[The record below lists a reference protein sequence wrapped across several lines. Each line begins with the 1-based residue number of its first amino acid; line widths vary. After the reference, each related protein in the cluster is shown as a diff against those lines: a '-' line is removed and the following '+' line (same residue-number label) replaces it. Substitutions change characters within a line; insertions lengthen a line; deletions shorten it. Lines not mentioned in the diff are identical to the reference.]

1 MMRGK
6 KNLSYRNELGQEVVF
21 DNRVLYLEAIDMI
34 GTPGI
39 HTAESLAMS
48 DGKRTIRH
56 QLGPKTIP
64 CSFAVKDVG
73 NVEWLKNRLTEVFFP
88 KLSSTMTVETM
99 YGHYEIECY
108 PLNVPTF
115 RMAENDGV
123 WRFDVDFVAD
133 YPYWRKGAKQSI
145 TFTRGAV
152 NSYYIQSRCPYEICP
167 DIYLPA
173 SSSDTQMTIVA
184 SDVAGGPT
192 LSFLAHD
199 FPITLSTRKFDMRN
213 ANTGE
218 LCTNYLNPNVPLDDM
233 RIRYGKNFVKVLS
246 GVQDGIVVSWYDL
259 SMGEI

>member
-48 DGKRTIRH
+48 DGQRTIRH

-145 TFTRGAV
+145 TFARGAV

-173 SSSDTQMTIVA
+173 SSSDTQMTIKA
-184 SDVAGGPT
+184 SDVVGGPT

-199 FPITLSTRKFDMRN
+199 FPIILSTRTFDMRN

-233 RIRYGKNFVKVLS
+233 RIRYGKNFVKVIS
-246 GVQDGIVVSWYDL
+246 GVQDGIVVSWYEL

>member
-48 DGKRTIRH
+48 DGQRTIRH

-173 SSSDTQMTIVA
+173 SLSSTQMTIKA
-184 SDVAGGPT
+184 SDVVGGPT

-199 FPITLSTRKFDMRN
+199 FSITLSTRKFDMRN

-218 LCTNYLNPNVPLDDM
+218 LCTNYLNPNVPVDDM

>member
-21 DNRVLYLEAIDMI
+21 DNRVLFLEAIDMI

-48 DGKRTIRH
+48 DGQRTIRH

-73 NVEWLKNRLTEVFFP
+73 DVEWLKNRLTEVFFP
-88 KLSSTMTVETM
+88 KLTGTMTVLTM
-99 YGHYEIECY
+99 YGRYEIDCY

-133 YPYWRKGAKQSI
+133 YPYWRVGDKKIIS
-145 TFTRGAV
+145 FSNAV
-152 NSYYIQSRCPYEICP
+152 YHNVTIKSYCPYSIP
-167 DIYLPA
+167 IVAYLPA
-173 SSSDTQMTIVA
+173 NESDNKTHLYNNGTGLWLT
-184 SDVAGGPT
+184 GGHPA
-192 LSFLAHD
+192 LR
-199 FPITLSTRKFDMRN
+199 I
-213 ANTGE
+213 NT
-218 LCTNYLNPNVPLDDM
+218 
-233 RIRYGKNFVKVLS
+233 KNFEIYTK
-246 GVQDGIVVSWYDL
+246 QDGQWVKGGNQYISGSDRISNIEITYGTNTLYYEDNGAYIEYYDL